1 MSTAGHRLL
10 LLWLLWGSLRAQPWR
25 WLLALL
31 SVAFG
36 IALGVGIHLVNKSAL
51 LEFGRAI
58 DQVNGQASVQLVSP
72 LGRSHGFDERIYDAV
87 FHQRESL
94 GLSGVSPVL
103 EIPTEQVLVLG
114 IDLFRAARV
123 SPALLPQVSQAASE
137 ARAGSPLFSD
147 DAVFLTA
154 AALRS
159 LGVSVGETIRLDFG
173 GRSVVF
179 RVAGE
184 VPGLVGQPLAVMDL
198 GLAQWRFGLVGRL
211 SRIDLAVSTGQST
224 TLLARALNEQGW
236 PLVVVRAEDRSD
248 RLSHLSRAYRVN
260 LTVLALVAL
269 LTGGFLVVSAI
280 GLSVLRQQA
289 AFALLGALGA
299 PRLLTAQ
306 WIFGQSL
313 LVSVLGGVLGIGLGI
328 LLAWVLLGIVGGDL
342 GGGYFSD
349 QTPPL
354 AVAPLGLI
362 VFLMLSVALG
372 LVAALP
378 AYLRIRAKGLSVQM
392 RAGQAE
398 TLQPGPMSLFLALS
412 LCLAGGIFSFLPPV
426 WSLPLFGYAAIASLL
441 FAGVLLVP
449 WLVRLLFPFLADLTT
464 RRMGASASG
473 LLALWRLAQ
482 APAASAGISAGVV
495 AAVSLTVAMA
505 VMVSSFRDSVTQ
517 WLDRVLPAD
526 IYTSSRAQG
535 YTPIFTQDHA
545 NAVLAV
551 EGVARVERSRQ
562 MNLVWTPE
570 RPEVVLI
577 ARSLDWDAPHR
588 SLPLVGALAPDPFM
602 ATEGARDPAPER
614 PPVRVFVSEAMVDLY
629 GLAPGSR
636 AALPIPDPLTGGAAQ
651 IWVTGVFRDYGRQ
664 HGAVVMA
671 SEDYER
677 LTGDLGKS
685 ALSVWVVPGH
695 SVDGVLAEMRALGG
709 VFAQASLISA
719 QSLRELSLQ
728 IFDRSFALTY
738 ALELAALIVAV
749 FAVASGLTA
758 QVIVRRKEFA
768 LLAQMGQSL
777 TQRMGLVAREALGLL
792 VLAVAWGCLL
802 GLAMSQ
808 ILIHRVN
815 PQSFHWTMETS
826 VPSLMIFILGSAVVA
841 TGLAA
846 AVWSS
851 ARLLQQRLLTPALKE
866 DW

>member
-10 LLWLLWGSLRAQPWR
+10 RFWLLWGSLRAQPWR

-36 IALGVGIHLVNKSAL
+36 IALGVGIHLVNRSAL

-58 DQVNGQASVQLVSP
+58 DRVNGQASLQLVSP
-72 LGRSHGFDERIYDAV
+72 LGRSHGFDERLFDAV
-87 FHQRESL
+87 FDQRESL
-94 GLSGVSPVL
+94 GFSGISPVL

-123 SPALLPQVSQAASE
+123 SPALLPQVTQAASE
-137 ARAGSPLFSD
+137 ARAGSTLFSD
-147 DAVFLTA
+147 DAVFLSA

-159 LGVSVGETIRLDFG
+159 LGASVGETITLEFA
-173 GRSVVF
+173 GRSVVL

-211 SRIDLAVSTGQST
+211 SRIDLAASTGQST
-224 TLLARALNEQGW
+224 AALARALNDQGW
-236 PLVVVRAEDRSD
+236 PLVAIRAEDRAD

-299 PRLLTAQ
+299 PRSLTAQ
-306 WIFGQSL
+306 WVFSQSL
-313 LVSVLGGVLGIGLGI
+313 LIAMLGGVLGIGLGI
-328 LLAWVLLGIVGGDL
+328 LLAWLLLGIVGGDL
-342 GGGYFSD
+342 GGGYFSE

-354 AVAPLGLI
+354 AIAPVGLL
-362 VFLMLSVALG
+362 VFLMISVLLG
-372 LVAALP
+372 FIAGLP
-378 AYLRIRAKGLSVQM
+378 GYLRVRAKGLSVQM

-398 TLQPGPMSLFLALS
+398 TLQPGPMSLFLALG
-412 LCLAGGIFSFLPPV
+412 LCLAAGIFSFLPPV

-449 WLVRLLFPFLADLTT
+449 WLVRLLFPFLAERTA
-464 RRMGASASG
+464 RRAGVSASG
-473 LLALWRLAQ
+473 LLAAWRLAQ
-482 APAASAGISAGVV
+482 APAASAGITSGVV

-505 VMVSSFRDSVTQ
+505 VMVSSFRDSVSQ
-517 WLDRVLPAD
+517 WLDQVLPAD

-535 YTPIFTQDHA
+535 YTPLFTQDHA
-545 NAVLAV
+545 DAVLAL
-551 EGVARVERSRQ
+551 GSVARVERSRQ
-562 MNLVWTPE
+562 MALVWTPE

-577 ARSLDWDAPHR
+577 ARSLNWDAPHR
-588 SLPLVGALAPDPFM
+588 SLPLVGALAPDPFP
-602 ATEGARDPAPER
+602 ATEGGPAPAL
-614 PPVRVFVSEAMVDLY
+614 PAVRVFVSEAMVDLY
-629 GLAPGSR
+629 GLAAGSR
-636 AALPIPDPLTGGAAQ
+636 ATLPMRDPRTGEAAQ
-651 IWVTGVFRDYGRQ
+651 VWVAGVFRDYGRQ

-671 SEDYER
+671 SDDYEQ

-685 ALSVWVVPGH
+685 ALSVWVAPGH
-695 SVDGVLAEMRALGG
+695 SVDAVLAQIRALGG
-709 VFAQASLISA
+709 VFAQASLYSA

-777 TQRMGLVAREALGLL
+777 LQRMGLVAREALGLL
-792 VLAVAWGCLL
+792 LFAVAWGSLL

-826 VPSLMIFILGSAVVA
+826 VPSLMIFILGNAVVA

>member
-1 MSTAGHRLL
+1 MAGHRLL
-10 LLWLLWGSLRAQPWR
+10 LFWLLWGSLRAQPWR

-36 IALGVGIHLVNKSAL
+36 IALGVGIHLVNRSAL
-51 LEFGRAI
+51 TEFGRAI

-72 LGRSHGFDERIYDAV
+72 LGRSHGFDEQIYDAV
-87 FHQRESL
+87 FDQRESL
-94 GLSGVSPVL
+94 GLSGLSPVL

-123 SPALLPQVSQAASE
+123 SPALLPQASQAGSE
-137 ARAGSPLFSD
+137 DRAGSPLFSD
-147 DAVFLTA
+147 DAVFLSA

-159 LGVSVGETIRLDFG
+159 LAVSVGQRIRLDFG
-173 GRSVVF
+173 GRSVVL

-184 VPGLVGQPLAVMDL
+184 IPGVVGQPLAIMDL
-198 GLAQWRFGLVGRL
+198 GLAQWRFGFVGRL
-211 SRIDLAVSTGQST
+211 SRIDVALSTGQST
-224 TLLARALNEQGW
+224 APLARAVREQGW
-236 PLVVVRAEDRSD
+236 PVVAVRAEDRTD

-280 GLSVLRQQA
+280 GLSALRQQT
-289 AFALLGALGA
+289 AFALFAALGA
-299 PRLLTAQ
+299 PRGFTAQ

-313 LVSVLGGVLGIGLGI
+313 LVSALGGVLGIGMGI
-328 LLAWVLLGIVGGDL
+328 LLAWLLLGIVGGDL

-354 AVAPLGLI
+354 DIAPAGLL
-362 VFLMLSVALG
+362 VFLTLSVALG
-372 LVAALP
+372 FLAGLP
-378 AYLRIRAKGLSVQM
+378 AYLRVRAKGLSVQL

-398 TLQPGPMSLFLALS
+398 TLQPRAQSLFLAIG
-412 LCLAGGIFSFLPPV
+412 LCLTAGVFSFLPPA
-426 WSLPLFGYAAIASLL
+426 WGLPLFGYAAIACLL

-449 WLVRLLFPFLADLTT
+449 WIVRFLFPFLADLTV
-464 RRMGASASG
+464 RRTTVSASG
-473 LLALWRLAQ
+473 LLAAWRLAQ
-482 APAASAGISAGVV
+482 APAASAGITAGVV

-505 VMVSSFRDSVTQ
+505 VMVSSFRDSVSQ
-517 WLDRVLPAD
+517 WLDQVLPAD
-526 IYTSSRAQG
+526 IYTSSRSQG
-535 YTPIFTQDHA
+535 YAPLFSDAHA
-545 NAVLAV
+545 HAVLAL
-551 EGVARVERSRQ
+551 EGVARVEQSRQ
-562 MNLVWTPE
+562 MSLIWKPE
-570 RPEVVLI
+570 HPEVVLI
-577 ARSLDWDAPHR
+577 ARSLDWEAPHR
-588 SLPLVGALAPDPFM
+588 SLPLLGALAPDPLPANQG
-602 ATEGARDPAPER
+602 ATDAVL
-614 PPVRVFVSEAMVDLY
+614 PPLPPIRVFVSEAMIDLY
-629 GLAPGSR
+629 GLVVGARTILPVRDPRTGSP
-636 AALPIPDPLTGGAAQ
+636 AEA
-651 IWVTGVFRDYGRQ
+651 WVAGVFRDYGRQ

-671 SEDYER
+671 SEDYAQ

-685 ALSVWVVPGH
+685 ALSVWVAPGH
-695 SVDGVLAEMRALGG
+695 SVEGVLAQMRALGG
-709 VFAQASLISA
+709 VFAQANLISA
-719 QSLRELSLQ
+719 QSLRELSLR

-777 TQRMGLVAREALGLL
+777 FQRMALVAREALGLL
-792 VLAVAWGCLL
+792 VLAVVWGGLL
-802 GLAMSQ
+802 GLVMSQ
-808 ILIHRVN
+808 ILIHRIN

-826 VPSLMIFILGSAVVA
+826 VPSVMLLTLGVFVVA
-841 TGLAA
+841 TGLVA